1 MKLTKDMALTRKM
14 FLATL
19 PRALDSDDFT
29 VDGDVVTFA
38 DGPRTFTITF
48 AEQGAM
54 KLGGFAI
61 PRADVTLELSGYS
74 KAEAEAAVARFDR
87 YFHRGGG

>member
-1 MKLTKDMALTRKM
+1 MALTRKM
-14 FLATL
+14 FLDSL
-19 PRALDSDDFT
+19 PRALDSDAYEM
-29 VDGDVVTFA
+29 DGDVVTLNQ
-38 DGPRTFTITF
+38 GSRTFKITF
-48 AEQGAM
+48 VEQANF

-74 KAEAEAAVARFDR
+74 DEDADVAVARFDR